1 MSETLP
7 PITGTGVTIQFIF
20 PFDRALPREAKIV
33 WRRPVGDTQYAAVT
47 QSGDS
52 CVVHEQVTFP
62 GDVWAVVDNSG
73 NVLLLHVA
81 TGEREQRVLINAES
95 KRRGAGEQSQPPL
108 PPQQQQTA
116 AEDDEEAELARAI
129 AESLQTAAAEAAPVS
144 ACAAAS
150 SSTTAN
156 ATAASSSSSAAASN
170 SVGRDEDDPQLREAL
185 ALSKR
190 LADEHRQRSTV
201 VGAKAAHNSGL
212 SSRAAS
218 KQAVTTASPP
228 TATPEEPVMDADA
241 MRQARL
247 RRFGGS

>member
-62 GDVWAVVDNSG
+62 GDAWAVVDNSG
-73 NVLLLHVA
+73 NLLLLHVA

-108 PPQQQQTA
+108 PPPPQQTA

-170 SVGRDEDDPQLREAL
+170 SVGGDEDDPQLREAL

-190 LADEHRQRSTV
+190 LADEHRQRST
-201 VGAKAAHNSGL
+201 GAKAANNSGL

-228 TATPEEPVMDADA
+228 TATPEPVMDADA